1 MSEKNH
7 LDNLREQLEQSFKAP
22 DVYMFK
28 FIVPNNNESMAR
40 VMALFDDTS
49 RINSKL
55 SSNEKYMSITA
66 TEMMLSI
73 DSIIEK
79 YNSAFKIEGLM
90 AL

>member
-1 MSEKNH
+1 MSEKSH
-7 LDNLREQLEQSFKAP
+7 LDKLKEQLEKSFRAP

-28 FIVPNNNESMAR
+28 FIVPNTNESMAR

-49 RINSKL
+49 RISSKL

-79 YNSAFKIEGLM
+79 YKSAFEIEGLM

>member
-1 MSEKNH
+1 MSEKSH
-7 LDNLREQLEQSFKAP
+7 LDKLRDQLEKSFKAP
-22 DVYMFK
+22 DIYMFK

-49 RINSKL
+49 RIHSKL
-55 SSNEKYMSITA
+55 SFNEKYMSITA

-79 YNSAFKIEGLM
+79 YKLAFEIEGLM

>member
-1 MSEKNH
+1 MSETDK
-7 LDNLREQLEQSFKAP
+7 LEKLRALLEQGFKAP

-49 RINSKL
+49 RVHSKL

-66 TEMMLSI
+66 TEMMLSV
-73 DSIIEK
+73 DSIIDK
-79 YNSAFKIEGLM
+79 YRLAFGIEGLI